1 MALSLYERLGRAEM
15 ESIYVLRASKDLR
28 SVAKNNS
35 WWQCAKLVVTRR
47 PEISLDDADGQEARL
62 MPQA

>member
-15 ESIYVLRASKDLR
+15 ESIYEYVLRASKDLR

-35 WWQCAKLVVTRR
+35 WWQCCAKLVVTRR
-47 PEISLDDADGQEARL
+47 PGISLDDAD
-62 MPQA
+62 

>member
-1 MALSLYERLGRAEM
+1 MALSLYERLGRAEIM
-15 ESIYVLRASKDLR
+15 ESIYVFRASKDLR

-47 PEISLDDADGQEARL
+47 PEISLDDAD
-62 MPQA
+62 